1 MAGGIIGILIVWGL
15 TIFVTN
21 QYDFTL
27 HMTIGN
33 VIRGVLISGLVGIV
47 AGFIP
52 SLQAARM
59 NPVDA
64 MNQH

>member
-1 MAGGIIGILIVWGL
+1 MIGILVVWGL
-15 TIFVTN
+15 TIFVTR
-21 QYDFTL
+21 QYDFV
-27 HMTIGN
+27 MTMSMGN
-33 VIRGVLISGLVGIV
+33 IMRGVLISGLVGIV

-59 NPVDA
+59 DPVEA